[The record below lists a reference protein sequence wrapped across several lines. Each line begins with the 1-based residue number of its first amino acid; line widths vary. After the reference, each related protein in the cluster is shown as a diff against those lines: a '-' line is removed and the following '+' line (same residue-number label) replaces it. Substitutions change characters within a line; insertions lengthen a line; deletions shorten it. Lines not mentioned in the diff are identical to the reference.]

1 MQAVQSIAGKEN
13 ITQPLV
19 DLTRSRHSQIQVAAV
34 QKLAETAPEQF
45 AEKLSG
51 NWDKLS
57 EPAQQAFIGSLGRD
71 VSEEGHKILAGL
83 SLHCWMASYP
93 RLWSWTWSP
102 RPRPKSKTEIS

>member
-1 MQAVQSIAGKEN
+1 M
-13 ITQPLV
+13 
-19 DLTRSRHSQIQVAAV
+19 AAV

-71 VSEEGHKILAGL
+71 VSEEAIK
-83 SLHCWMASYP
+83 
-93 RLWSWTWSP
+93 SWQDFRFTVGW
-102 RPRPKSKTEIS
+102 RATC